1 MTYRPILLTL
11 FLAACGG
18 APAAEPQAPEPAAPE
33 PATAPVAAEPEAEPE
48 PEQEPMKLSHVS
60 VPKVE
65 INGGGAEEEAI
76 RKALAEQAK
85 AFEACYAETL
95 KTVAD
100 LEGRVLVSYLFVKGE
115 RKSVSASHAG
125 MGAKT
130 INPCFHNAAAEAK
143 FEVDA
148 KAERTSITVTFKMTK
163 NP

>member
-1 MTYRPILLTL
+1 MTYRLPALLTL
-11 FLAACGG
+11 FLTACGG

-33 PATAPVAAEPEAEPE
+33 PTAAPVAAEPEAEPE
-48 PEQEPMKLSHVS
+48 PEPLKLSHVS

-65 INGGGAEEEAI
+65 IDGGGVEEETI
-76 RKALAEQAK
+76 RRALAEQAK
-85 AFEACYAETL
+85 SFEACYAETL

-148 KAERTSITVTFKMTK
+148 GAERTSITVTFKMTK

>member
-1 MTYRPILLTL
+1 MSYRLPILLTL

-18 APAAEPQAPEPAAPE
+18 APPAEPQAPEPAAPE
-33 PATAPVAAEPEAEPE
+33 PAAPVAADPEPE
-48 PEQEPMKLSHVS
+48 PEPEPLKLSHVT

-65 INGGGAEEEAI
+65 IDGGGVEEDAI
-76 RKALAEQAK
+76 RRALAEQAK

-143 FEVDA
+143 FEVA
-148 KAERTSITVTFKMTK
+148 ASAERTSVTVTFKMTR